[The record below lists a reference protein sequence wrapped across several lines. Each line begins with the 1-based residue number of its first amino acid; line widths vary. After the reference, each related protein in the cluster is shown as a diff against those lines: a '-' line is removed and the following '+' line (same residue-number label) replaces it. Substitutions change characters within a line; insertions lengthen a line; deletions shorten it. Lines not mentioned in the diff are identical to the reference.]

1 MISPVRTSGEMR
13 AVTIRGKKTL
23 EITRQ
28 PTPVPV
34 GDQIRVRV
42 HAAGLNRADLWQLSG
57 GYPAPP
63 GSPADIP
70 GLEFAGVVDALG
82 PSATRWR
89 LGDRVYGI
97 VGGGAQAEYVLVPA
111 SHCAAIPP
119 NLEFTSA
126 GGVAETFV
134 TASDALF
141 TQGALRDGET
151 VVIHAIGSGVGT
163 SALQL
168 AKSRGC
174 TVFGTARGATKF
186 ERAQALGLDRG
197 IALTASTDPETL
209 RQQVMEIKNQANLVL
224 DLVGGAYLGVDVLV
238 AGPWARIVML
248 STIGGDICPLNL
260 REFMNKWLTLR
271 GSVLR
276 GRSVEAKA
284 AAVALFEQRVG
295 PLLAAG
301 TVRPIIERVFPWS
314 QIQAAYELL
323 ASDATFGKI
332 VLEIDA

>member
-1 MISPVRTSGEMR
+1 MR
-13 AVTIRGKKTL
+13 AATIRGKRSL
-23 EITRQ
+23 EITRR
-28 PTPVPV
+28 PTPVPM

-42 HAAGLNRADLWQLSG
+42 YAAGLNRADLWQLSG

-63 GSPADIP
+63 GVPPDVP

-111 SHCAAIPP
+111 SHCAPIPSS
-119 NLEFTSA
+119 LEFASA
-126 GGVAETFV
+126 GGVPEAFV

-141 TQGALRDGET
+141 TQGGLRDGET

-174 TVFGTARGATKF
+174 TVFGTARGATKLD
-186 ERAQALGLDRG
+186 RARALGLDRG
-197 IALTASTDPETL
+197 IALTASSDPETL
-209 RQQVMEIKNQANLVL
+209 REQVAEIKNQADLVL
-224 DLVGGAYLGVDVLV
+224 DLVGGAYLGADVLV
-238 AGPWARIVML
+238 AGPRARIVVL

-260 REFMNKWLTLR
+260 REFMNKWLTLK

-284 AAVALFEQRVG
+284 AAVAIFDQRVG
-295 PLLAAG
+295 PLLEAAA
-301 TVRPIIERVFPWS
+301 VRPIIERVFPWS
-314 QIQAAYELL
+314 QIQTAYELL

-332 VLEIDA
+332 VLAIDA